1 MCTTLKTILK
11 KHTEENIIIAIILGW
26 YNVLSSISQASITWP
41 YNFYKLKKKQ
51 TYWLSAKYIKVKQII
66 KDFLKLLNEMKQ
78 IKVFY
83 KLYTAIQIY
92 IYLQGIKITFALRKP
107 NSPKN

>member
-1 MCTTLKTILK
+1 
-11 KHTEENIIIAIILGW
+11 
-26 YNVLSSISQASITWP
+26 
-41 YNFYKLKKKQ
+41 
-51 TYWLSAKYIKVKQII
+51 
-66 KDFLKLLNEMKQ
+66 MKQ